1 MNYVTYQQAAKLL
14 GIDKVSTIRTAA
26 NKKRLTKV
34 PTTSMDGCLIKEQVM
49 LFKGKKQIR
58 YAMLSDEEKYIWDE
72 CEKNAKNLQKAQE
85 AQKKYNITGSIIEK
99 IFGKIEFPQEIIPIL
114 EKASPE
120 QLKGIAYLAKC
131 LYEAESE
138 VPKGVPFPMKA

>member
-99 IFGKIEFPQEIIPIL
+99 IF
-114 EKASPE
+114 
-120 QLKGIAYLAKC
+120 
-131 LYEAESE
+131 
-138 VPKGVPFPMKA
+138 